1 MTVVRTR
8 VTALL
13 LATLLAA
20 ALGVSLTTRRS
31 DRRLR
36 RVLSSPDDVGASAGE
51 RRTPSAWRLVRRDVR
66 QPGLA
71 PVPSPLLLELL
82 AALLESGAPPPTALR
97 HIAEALA
104 RDGDARAA
112 RLQALAVAV
121 EHGLFDTTATR
132 AEPRARFARRWSR
145 RRVHQRADRGVD
157 GAGDPVVV
165 RTADGAAGAASTRQ
179 QVPERS
185 ADAGL
190 AVLGEVVR
198 MAAVAGL
205 PPAALVRR
213 AAVEER
219 RRMASTRQRATRRL
233 EVLLTL
239 PIGLCLLPAFVL
251 LGIVPVVV
259 DLLSG

>member
-1 MTVVRTR
+1 
-8 VTALL
+8 
-13 LATLLAA
+13 
-20 ALGVSLTTRRS
+20 
-31 DRRLR
+31 
-36 RVLSSPDDVGASAGE
+36 VLSSADDVGASAGV
-51 RRTPSAWRLVRRDVR
+51 RRTPSAWRLARREVRH
-66 QPGLA
+66 PGLA
-71 PVPSPLLLELL
+71 PIPSPLLLELF

-104 RDGDARAA
+104 RDGDARAT

-132 AEPRARFARRWSR
+132 AEPRARLARRWSR
-145 RRVHQRADRGVD
+145 HRVHRRAD
-157 GAGDPVVV
+157 GAGDPVAV
-165 RTADGAAGAASTRQ
+165 RRADGAAGAASTRQ
-179 QVPERS
+179 HAPETA
-185 ADAGL
+185 ADRGL
-190 AVLGEVVR
+190 EVLDEVVR